1 MDYLFVFQLFTDC
14 HLVDRVLGAWDA
26 NDNQEAEP
34 GFKRKGYMGHLTRIA
49 NVMVIIMWVCYG
61 IFEMKFSKSF

>member
-1 MDYLFVFQLFTDC
+1 MNYFVHFQLFTDC

-26 NDNQEAEP
+26 NDNEEAEP

-49 NVMVIIMWVCYG
+49 NIMVINLGKVVYT
-61 IFEMKFSKSF
+61 KVYT